1 MAPTF
6 ESKIDL
12 DLPESELVEAI
23 NNRLRRYRMELAN
36 SLAVFGEEVNFGKW
50 FVRGWTKPSAK
61 NQRSFCHLVQRH
73 ITPAGV
79 AANLNLGVLPR

>member
-12 DLPESELVEAI
+12 DLPESELVGAI
-23 NNRLRRYRMELAN
+23 NNRLHRYRMELVR
-36 SLAVFGEEVNFGKW
+36 SLAVFGEEHNFGKW
-50 FVRGWTKPSAK
+50 FVRGRTKPSASHP
-61 NQRSFCHLVQRH
+61 NPYCYLVQRH
-73 ITPAGV
+73 TTPAGV

>member
-23 NNRLRRYRMELAN
+23 NKRLQRYRMELVK
-36 SLAVFGEEVNFGKW
+36 SLAVFGEEYNFGKW
-50 FVRGWTKPSAK
+50 FVRGRTKPSASHP
-61 NQRSFCHLVQRH
+61 NPYCHLVQRH

>member
-23 NNRLRRYRMELAN
+23 NKRLQRYRMELVK
-36 SLAVFGEEVNFGKW
+36 SLAVFGEEYNFGKW
-50 FVRGWTKPSAK
+50 FVRGRTKPSASHP
-61 NQRSFCHLVQRH
+61 NPYCHLVQRH
-73 ITPAGV
+73 TTPAGV

>member
-1 MAPTF
+1 MAPHF
-6 ESKIDL
+6 ESKINL

-23 NNRLRRYRMELAN
+23 NNRLHRYRMELVR

-50 FVRGWTKPSAK
+50 FVRGRTKPSAS
-61 NQRSFCHLVQRH
+61 NPRSFWHLVKPH
-73 ITPAGV
+73 ATPAGV